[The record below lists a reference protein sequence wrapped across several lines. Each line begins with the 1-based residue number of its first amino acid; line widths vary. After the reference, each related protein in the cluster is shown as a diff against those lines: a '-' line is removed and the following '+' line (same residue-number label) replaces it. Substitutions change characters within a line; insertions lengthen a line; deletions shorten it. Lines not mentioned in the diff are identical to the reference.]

1 MYGPQD
7 RYMVIALSTMAS
19 SVGAELLQVGGG
31 FIELAVL
38 FLVLA
43 VVAGIAGANGVAG
56 LSISIAKWLVIIF
69 VVLAVVSLV
78 L

>member
-1 MYGPQD
+1 
-7 RYMVIALSTMAS
+7 MVIALSTMAS